1 MKRTYIISGILTAL
15 TALVSSCTEEKEVI
29 APTVQSIELSELK
42 KTMSVGE
49 TAQLMATVLPDGVI
63 DKTVTWKIEDENIG
77 TIDSE
82 GNITAMAEGETKIFA
97 TVSNVTALC
106 ALTVVPVAVE
116 SITLNE
122 TTKKMSMGETLQ
134 LVASV
139 MPENATYKDVEW
151 TSSDETVATVDDNG
165 LVKTLGI
172 GNVAITATLV
182 TGGKSAT
189 CDIVILGD
197 EPLISR
203 PNMSMEKDAEETLE
217 VVLPEI
223 LEGQDVLWSVTPKGI
238 VDVTPDAG
246 NPSFVTVKAVSI
258 GSAKITATI
267 GTSSAVC
274 NVTVNAPK
282 EDIDGSTIIMN
293 LSLYENS
300 EEVAAKIKEVDGKG
314 VREYKLYGDFSKL
327 GKLDIKP
334 TDQNNPFIGTN
345 VEVIDFTGIDADTW
359 PLVEE
364 EVDGG
369 TVSRPGMPDR
379 AFNRGTESK
388 PIEVLESLRKVI
400 LPEACKALGYYSFQ
414 RTTVEVFV
422 APGVELLGQTFAAY
436 STSIKRLYL
445 TTASDFQCHS
455 KAFDG
460 ATGGDHY
467 ANKCTLYLNPN
478 KAPVTGNL
486 YFKTS
491 KDIDV
496 EWAAIDISGVIPVE

>member
-197 EPLISR
+197 EPLMSR
-203 PNMSMEKDAEETLE
+203 PNMSMKKDAEETLE
-217 VVLPEI
+217 VVLPVI
-223 LEGQDVLWSVTPKGI
+223 LEGQNVSWSVTPKGI

-246 NPSFVTVKAVSI
+246 NPNFVTVKAVSI

-267 GTSSAVC
+267 GTSSSRLMRQ
-274 NVTVNAPK
+274 K
-282 EDIDGSTIIMN
+282 KISM
-293 LSLYENS
+293 
-300 EEVAAKIKEVDGKG
+300 AA
-314 VREYKLYGDFSKL
+314 L
-327 GKLDIKP
+327 
-334 TDQNNPFIGTN
+334 
-345 VEVIDFTGIDADTW
+345 
-359 PLVEE
+359 
-364 EVDGG
+364 
-369 TVSRPGMPDR
+369 
-379 AFNRGTESK
+379 
-388 PIEVLESLRKVI
+388 
-400 LPEACKALGYYSFQ
+400 
-414 RTTVEVFV
+414 
-422 APGVELLGQTFAAY
+422 
-436 STSIKRLYL
+436 
-445 TTASDFQCHS
+445 
-455 KAFDG
+455 
-460 ATGGDHY
+460 
-467 ANKCTLYLNPN
+467 
-478 KAPVTGNL
+478 
-486 YFKTS
+486 
-491 KDIDV
+491 
-496 EWAAIDISGVIPVE
+496 

>member
-197 EPLISR
+197 EPLMSR

-217 VVLPEI
+217 VVLPVI
-223 LEGQDVLWSVTPKGI
+223 LEGQNVSWSVTPEGI

-246 NPSFVTVKAVSI
+246 NPNFVTVKAVSI

-267 GTSSAVC
+267 GTNSAVC

-364 EVDGG
+364 EVDGE

-379 AFNRGTESK
+379 AFNRGTEGK
-388 PIEVLESLRKVI
+388 QPIEVLGSLRKVI

-414 RTTVEVFV
+414 RTNIEVLI
-422 APGVELLGQTFAAY
+422 APGVELLGQSFVAY
-436 STSIKRLYL
+436 SSSIEEMYL
-445 TTASDFQCHS
+445 TTSNEFQCHKSAFASSSYS
-455 KAFDG
+455 K
-460 ATGGDHY
+460 
-467 ANKCTLYLNPN
+467 NCILYLNPN
-478 KAPVTGNL
+478 KAPIEGNK
-486 YFKTS
+486 YFKD
-491 KDIDV
+491 KNNLDI
-496 EWAAIDISGVIPVE
+496 EWKSVDTLGALPSE

>member
-1 MKRTYIISGILTAL
+1 MKIRTFTWAIGMATICLFSCHSGSQGVAMTDHVMIGGMANGGEVEKTLEVVRFSGIESRLAVDIHYTQGAEYNVKVR
-15 TALVSSCTEEKEVI
+15 ASQDVMDRASIFVSGSTLI
-29 APTVQSIELSELK
+29 LK
-42 KTMSVGE
+42 MK
-49 TAQLMATVLPDGVI
+49 
-63 DKTVTWKIEDENIG
+63 
-77 TIDSE
+77 
-82 GNITAMAEGETKIFA
+82 
-97 TVSNVTALC
+97 
-106 ALTVVPVAVE
+106 
-116 SITLNE
+116 
-122 TTKKMSMGETLQ
+122 
-134 LVASV
+134 
-139 MPENATYKDVEW
+139 
-151 TSSDETVATVDDNG
+151 
-165 LVKTLGI
+165 
-172 GNVAITATLV
+172 
-182 TGGKSAT
+182 
-189 CDIVILGD
+189 
-197 EPLISR
+197 
-203 PNMSMEKDAEETLE
+203 KDAEETLE

-246 NPSFVTVKAVSI
+246 NPNFVTVKAVSI

-414 RTTVEVFV
+414 RTNIEVLI
-422 APGVELLGQTFAAY
+422 APGVELLGQSFVAY
-436 STSIKRLYL
+436 SSSIEEMYL
-445 TTASDFQCHS
+445 TTSNEFQCHKSAFASSSYS
-455 KAFDG
+455 K
-460 ATGGDHY
+460 
-467 ANKCTLYLNPN
+467 NCILYLNPN
-478 KAPVTGNL
+478 KAPIEGNK
-486 YFKTS
+486 YFKNNNNLDIEWKSVDTS
-491 KDIDV
+491 GALPS
-496 EWAAIDISGVIPVE
+496 E

>member
-197 EPLISR
+197 EPLMSR

-217 VVLPEI
+217 VVLPVI
-223 LEGQDVLWSVTPKGI
+223 LEGQNVSWSVTPEGI
-238 VDVTPDAG
+238 VDVTHDAG
-246 NPSFVTVKAVSI
+246 NPNFVTVKAVSI

-267 GTSSAVC
+267 GTNSAVC

-364 EVDGG
+364 EVDGE

-379 AFNRGTESK
+379 AFNRGTEGK
-388 PIEVLESLRKVI
+388 QPIEVLGSLRKVI

-414 RTTVEVFV
+414 RTNIEVLI
-422 APGVELLGQTFAAY
+422 APGVELLGQSFVAY
-436 STSIKRLYL
+436 SSSIEEMYL
-445 TTASDFQCHS
+445 TTSNEFQCHKSAFASSSYS
-455 KAFDG
+455 K
-460 ATGGDHY
+460 
-467 ANKCTLYLNPN
+467 NCILYLNPN
-478 KAPVTGNL
+478 KAPIEGNK
-486 YFKTS
+486 YFKD
-491 KDIDV
+491 KNNLDI
-496 EWAAIDISGVIPVE
+496 EWKSVDTLGALPSE